1 MTAIAAAIARLLERP
16 ESPVDP
22 PSWLLPAQG
31 PPFRQAVAAVEAHG
45 GVLLA
50 LRIGSGKTYVGLAL
64 GAHFSAGE
72 PIDVIGPA
80 LLREHWFRSAAAL
93 ALTIR
98 YTSFEAASRGQV
110 ARGRGPVV
118 IDESH
123 RLRHPHTRR
132 YRAIAPA
139 VTGRPVVLLTATP
152 TVNRTADLAAQLLL
166 GIRDDA
172 LRGFGVPSIARQLD
186 RGPVTAAFAAVVITN
201 AEASEEQPV
210 RQAYSID
217 DWSAGDR
224 EFLRL
229 VRSIDR
235 LRLAKDGPVARL
247 LRTSLFRA
255 AASSPAAL
263 LASVGRYRRLLDHA
277 AAARRA
283 GHSVS
288 RAGIRSVTEADP
300 EQLVLWE
307 VLAPERLAA
316 DLALG
321 DRRGLARLERRVRA
335 RLAGADRK
343 LDRLVQILA
352 DRRPTV
358 LFTTSVDTLHY
369 LRRQALGVSV
379 AWVTGSAAGVGWTR
393 ASRSAVLDAFDP
405 ATARPGIKLPDLLL
419 ASDVAAEGLNLRRA
433 GRIIHYDLPW
443 TAVRLDQRDGRAIRQ
458 GSAHAAVEVV
468 EFRVPPLLEQRI
480 GLEAAIGRKRLLP
493 EASRALGGLGRTPAF
508 AGAGCRT
515 DVVAGIEGPA
525 AAVAGFTIMNG
536 GSTPRSL
543 VLSQRGTEPWV
554 DDRSGAQR
562 LLHQAEAGAP
572 VEIRIDELGAI
583 RAELD
588 QAASDW
594 LQAQSASGIGSEPIG
609 AAALAIVAR
618 QIRAAEMR
626 RSKAAILEAETVLR
640 FLGRGHTA
648 GERILADRISA
659 GDPAAFSEAGRPGP
673 AREDGPPVATLVGL
687 VVFRE
692 PDRSTSF
699 PE

>member
-1 MTAIAAAIARLLERP
+1 MIAVAGAIARLLERP
-16 ESPVDP
+16 ESSVEP

-31 PPFRQAVAAVEAHG
+31 SPFRQAVGALEAYG

-64 GAHFSAGE
+64 GAHFAAGE

-80 LLREHWFRSAAAL
+80 LLREHWHRTAL
-93 ALTIR
+93 ALYLSIR
-98 YTSFEAASRGQV
+98 FTSFEAASRGQ
-110 ARGRGPVV
+110 APRGPGPVV

-123 RLRHPHTRR
+123 RLRHPNTLR
-132 YRAIAPA
+132 YRAVAPA
-139 VTGRPVVLLTATP
+139 VIGRPVVLLTATP

-172 LRGFGVPSIARQLD
+172 LRGHGVPSIARHLD
-186 RGPVTAAFAAVVITN
+186 RGPPTAPFAAVVITN
-201 AEASEEQPV
+201 AEHADERPARRSCPV
-210 RQAYSID
+210 P

-224 EFLRL
+224 ELPRL

-235 LRLAKDGPVARL
+235 LRLARDGPVARL

-255 AASSPAAL
+255 LASSPAAL
-263 LASVGRYRRLLDHA
+263 VAAVGRYRRLLDHA
-277 AAARRA
+277 AAAHRA
-283 GHSVS
+283 GHPVS
-288 RAGIRSVTEADP
+288 RALIRSVIEVDP

-321 DRRGLARLERRVRA
+321 DRRGLARLARRVPA
-335 RLAGADRK
+335 RLAGADPK
-343 LDRLVQILA
+343 LGRLIRILA

-369 LRRQALGVSV
+369 LRRQSLGVSV
-379 AWVTGSAAGVGWTR
+379 AWVTGSAAGVGFAR
-393 ASRSAVLDAFDP
+393 ASRSVVLDAFDP
-405 ATARPGIKLPDLLL
+405 ATVRPGIRPPDLLL

-458 GSAHAAVEVV
+458 GSAHSAVEVI
-468 EFRVPPLLEQRI
+468 EFRVPALLEQRI
-480 GLEAAIGRKRLLP
+480 GLEAAIARKRLLP
-493 EASRALGGLGRTPAF
+493 EAAVALGGSGHPALVGGTP
-508 AGAGCRT
+508 GCS
-515 DVVAGIEGPA
+515 DVAGLEGPA
-525 AAVAGFTIMNG
+525 AAVAGFSITHDG
-536 GSTPRSL
+536 ATSWSL
-543 VLSQRGTEPWV
+543 VLCRRGTGPWI
-554 DDRSGAQR
+554 DDRREAAR
-562 LLHQAEAGAP
+562 LLHQAETSRP
-572 VEIRIDELGAI
+572 VELRPDELGAI

-588 QAASDW
+588 HAASAW
-594 LQAQSASGIGSEPIG
+594 LRIHSGAAMTGEPIG
-609 AAALAIVAR
+609 GAALAFVTR
-618 QIRAAEMR
+618 QIRAADQR
-626 RSKAAILEAETVLR
+626 RSQAALLEAETVLR

-659 GDPAAFSEAGRPGP
+659 GDPAAFLEAGSFQPDP
-673 AREDGPPVATLVGL
+673 EVGPPAATLVGV

-692 PDRSTSF
+692 RDGSTSF